1 MMSVDEAESLSKAFG
16 RYRALI
22 VELGKPFKRFS
33 FYAERRFGGKALN
46 NCIAM
51 LPNIELAITFAMV
64 LERRGYNT
72 LLLKLGEGEFTAFL
86 MRCGKRSFI
95 LNNLLVRVFKRGG
108 IVIPKT
114 VDYYTPLTLFRNESW
129 KEFELYELPAVRGEC
144 KDLAYINATPA
155 RRKDFQEIAK
165 LKYYLEASKEYRRI
179 LEKSGQSIDEIFSR
193 LLYSLA

>member
-22 VELGKPFKRFS
+22 VELEKPFRRFS
-33 FYAERRFGGKALN
+33 FYAEKRFGGKTLN

-51 LPNIELAITFAMV
+51 LPSIELAMAFTMV
-64 LERRGYNT
+64 LERRGHNT
-72 LLLKLGEGEFTAFL
+72 LLLKLGEGEYTAFL
-86 MRCGKRSFI
+86 IRCSKRSFI
-95 LNNLLVRVFKRGG
+95 FDNLLVRVFKRGG

-114 VDYYTPLTLFRNESW
+114 VDYYTPLALFRNESW

-144 KDLAYINATPA
+144 SDLAYINATPA

-193 LLYSLA
+193 LLVQ